1 MYPISRRSERLE
13 VRELQTADADD
24 VFAIYGDERA
34 TEHLS
39 FDPRTRDEVAQ
50 IIARSMASATAN
62 PRQEYVLAIT
72 QRETGRLIGFGR
84 LTLDPHQTRAATMGF
99 ALRPDAW
106 GTGYGSETVRLLLD
120 VGFAELDLHRVW
132 GSPLPHQRGVR
143 ANHASGRDGRR
154 GPHPRAHQEAGPVA
168 GLHRPRHPRPRMVG
182 EQLAFTKNR
191 SAYRSRVTLAPL
203 PRAREKRSPFY

>member
-1 MYPISRRSERLE
+1 MYPISRRSERLK

-39 FDPRTRDEVAQ
+39 FDPRTRNEVAQ
-50 IIARSMASATAN
+50 TIARSMASATAN
-62 PRQEYVLAIT
+62 PRQEYALAIT

-84 LTLDPHQTRAATMGF
+84 LALDPHQTRAATMGF

-120 VGFAELDLHRVW
+120 VGFAELNLHRVW
-132 GSPLPHQRGVR
+132 G
-143 ANHASGRDGRR
+143 A
-154 GPHPRAHQEAGPVA
+154 
-168 GLHRPRHPRPRMVG
+168 
-182 EQLAFTKNR
+182 
-191 SAYRSRVTLAPL
+191 
-203 PRAREKRSPFY
+203 RSPINEASARTMQAAGMAEEGRIREHIKKRGQWRDSIVHAILDREWSASS